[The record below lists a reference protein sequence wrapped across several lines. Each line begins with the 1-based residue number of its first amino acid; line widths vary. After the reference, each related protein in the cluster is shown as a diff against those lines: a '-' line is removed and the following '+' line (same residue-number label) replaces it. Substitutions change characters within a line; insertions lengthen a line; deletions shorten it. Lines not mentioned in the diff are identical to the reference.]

1 MQTTQEII
9 INVQEIEPRLRHLT
23 IFQTYDKLGEGESLI
38 IHNNHDPMPVYYQ
51 LQQIHGDT
59 FSWDYLQQG
68 PEWWDIRVTKNA
80 APEEAT
86 YTNVNG
92 ELVIVVPNIEPRL
105 KHTTIFQGFESL
117 QPGKSMIIH
126 NDHDPKPVYYQLQQ
140 MHGDVFTWEYLQQG
154 PEWWDIRVTRKET
167 ESHETIGEIVAKNF
181 GTTEIFKKYGID
193 FCCGGKKTV
202 REICKE
208 KGINPELVEKELQ
221 QPAQS
226 ITGKYHNYNEWNL
239 DFLADYIINTHHSF
253 VRKYLPEIRGYA
265 AKVAQ
270 VHGAQHP
277 ELLTINEI
285 VKEAGEDLAEHLDS
299 EEKFLFPLV
308 KELVQAKNSGTK
320 PKSSHLES
328 FITKH
333 VEEHENVGEEF
344 DRLHELSN
352 DFAIPEDACA
362 SYKLL
367 YKMLSEFED
376 DLHTHIHLENNILF
390 PRVIELEK
398 SLA

>member
-1 MQTTQEII
+1 
-9 INVQEIEPRLRHLT
+9 
-23 IFQTYDKLGEGESLI
+23 
-38 IHNNHDPMPVYYQ
+38 MPVYYQ

-154 PEWWDIRVTRKET
+154 PEWWDIRVTRKGT
-167 ESHETIGEIVAKNF
+167 ESKETIGEIVAKNF

-202 REICKE
+202 REICRE
-208 KGINPELVEKELQ
+208 KGINPEQVEKELQ

-265 AKVAQ
+265 AKVA
-270 VHGAQHP
+270 
-277 ELLTINEI
+277 
-285 VKEAGEDLAEHLDS
+285 
-299 EEKFLFPLV
+299 
-308 KELVQAKNSGTK
+308 
-320 PKSSHLES
+320 
-328 FITKH
+328 
-333 VEEHENVGEEF
+333 
-344 DRLHELSN
+344 
-352 DFAIPEDACA
+352 
-362 SYKLL
+362 
-367 YKMLSEFED
+367 
-376 DLHTHIHLENNILF
+376 
-390 PRVIELEK
+390 
-398 SLA
+398 